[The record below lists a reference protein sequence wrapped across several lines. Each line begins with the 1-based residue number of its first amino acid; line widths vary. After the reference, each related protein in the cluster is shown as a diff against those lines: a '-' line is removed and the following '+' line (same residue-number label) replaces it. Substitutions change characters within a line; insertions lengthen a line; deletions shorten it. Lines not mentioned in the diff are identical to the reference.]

1 MATSESFGNFDLV
14 KRVKLDYTAVEVSK
28 WRSRDSGLSIVHID
42 YEGVCHSVHLAQKA
56 YPSTAPIVKGYFV
69 VATESTDYLEGCQD
83 KRSLETQFSTTLDV
97 RIRWNSASRS
107 PTQQRPH

>member
-42 YEGVCHSVHLAQKA
+42 YEGVCVIQYFQHKKLTHQQHL
-56 YPSTAPIVKGYFV
+56 SSR
-69 VATESTDYLEGCQD
+69 ATL
-83 KRSLETQFSTTLDV
+83 
-97 RIRWNSASRS
+97 W
-107 PTQQRPH
+107 

>member
-1 MATSESFGNFDLV
+1 MATNESFGNFDLV

-42 YEGVCHSVHLAQKA
+42 YEGVFHSVHPAQKA

-69 VATESTDYLEGCQD
+69 VATESTDYLKGCQY
-83 KRSLETQFSTTLDV
+83 KRS
-97 RIRWNSASRS
+97 
-107 PTQQRPH
+107 P